1 MAKEGNVG
9 WAQPAGNT
17 GPQINVTVR
26 GGGIDF
32 VGRVSTLTY
41 PNEATL
47 RYFTN
52 AGTTTTD
59 QSEAFY
65 TIIDGVNSYR
75 YRIYSELPP
84 TPPGP
89 TPTPP
94 TPPPYTPPSN
104 APQKLKV
111 IRCNGT
117 GGYKHLSVSPFGNY
131 SNGMSIR
138 FGSPYAS
145 GYCYTII
152 DQDTTGSLADGTNIS
167 VISAYLTCTDCNTA
181 LPALS
186 GTTAASCLN
195 NTGQNGRITV
205 TPGGGTGVYYF
216 TLNGA
221 GSYGIAGSAAT
232 NVDGLS
238 DATYAITLYDDG
250 GNSLA
255 LTSRTLNCYIAPT
268 GTAGFTCVD
277 YTATNA
283 RIDVTDVS
291 GGTGTG
297 YYFTLNG
304 AGSYTVGAGNGPTNL
319 ANGTYAVVLY
329 DSYGSRSLG
338 NVVVDCANCTI
349 SGGTASV
356 TTPPTPAPAAPTPA
370 APTPAAPTPAA
381 PTPAAPTP
389 AAPTPAAPT
398 PAAPT
403 PSAPTPAASL
413 FSGTIGWDTTLASE
427 ACSLVNSMNVD
438 GDNTTFCNSANY
450 TSLSGYSMGTG
461 NYILSDGSNTV
472 NVSHT
477 TGTNLFVMYGG
488 GCQVCPGA
496 PTPAAPTPAA
506 PTPAAPTPAAPTPEA
521 PTPTPTPEAP
531 TPAAPTPAA
540 SGFDYDCVGS
550 VCTYIG
556 PGAGIYTYAECI
568 ASGCEGLPPNAPI
581 PPTPAAPTP
590 AAPTPAAPTPAAP
603 TPAPATTYD
612 LLYYHEVPVTGTS
625 NLLIY
630 VNGSTVVDSS
640 TSSIYSPSGNI
651 TVNSTDVITY
661 SLSGTSPDFC
671 ENKVVVNNGGGVV
684 IFNADCGFGGS
695 LISDASGFSL
705 SENLTLN
712 ATTTNFVDSCP

>member
-152 DQDTTGSLADGTNIS
+152 DQDTTGSLVDGTNIS

-398 PAAPT
+398 PEAPT
-403 PSAPTPAASL
+403 PAPTPAAPVLNALNYGFHGADPDTACTNYETAVFVVKYNQNNDPSANGISIYNNSDGTGTPTDGYYSRGSNVWYSTSGVL
-413 FSGTIGWDTTLASE
+413 GSEVTCYSGT
-427 ACSLVNSMNVD
+427 
-438 GDNTTFCNSANY
+438 
-450 TSLSGYSMGTG
+450 
-461 NYILSDGSNTV
+461 
-472 NVSHT
+472 
-477 TGTNLFVMYGG
+477 
-488 GCQVCPGA
+488 
-496 PTPAAPTPAA
+496 PTPAA

-521 PTPTPTPEAP
+521 PTPAAPTPEAPTPAAPTPAAP

-568 ASGCEGLPPNAPI
+568 ASGCEGLPPNAPS
-581 PPTPAAPTP
+581 PEAPTPAAPTP
-590 AAPTPAAPTPAAP
+590 AAPTPAAPTPAASG
-603 TPAPATTYD
+603 TVDIAISNMSLD
-612 LLYYHEVPVTGTS
+612 VPIT
-625 NLLIY
+625 
-630 VNGSTVVDSS
+630 D
-640 TSSIYSPSGNI
+640 I
-651 TVNSTDVITY
+651 TVNGISVTSVPGTFPIYAGENKTVGSTQLGTQDVAIYYGGHISGQSIVFMDSASNTTCEN
-661 SLSGTSPDFC
+661 LSG
-671 ENKVVVNNGGGVV
+671 
-684 IFNADCGFGGS
+684 
-695 LISDASGFSL
+695 ASGAMVIMG
-705 SENLTLN
+705 
-712 ATTTNFVDSCP
+712 ATIIDAITMNVTVWDGTCA